1 MIEVSIKE
9 FKNKATALI
18 KEKRPIIVKRRDK
31 SVGLFI
37 PFEDIDTLPLE
48 IRLIA
53 LERLTDIIEAEM
65 KKRGLSEEEI
75 LKSFETWKKN
85 RSR

>member
-9 FKNKATALI
+9 FKNKATSLI
-18 KEKRPIIVKRRDK
+18 RGKMPILVKRRDK

-37 PFEDIDTLPLE
+37 PLDDIDSLPLE

-53 LERLTDIIEAEM
+53 LERLTDVIKAEM

-75 LKSFETWKKN
+75 LKDFEAWKRK
-85 RSR
+85 

>member
-18 KEKRPIIVKRRDK
+18 REKRPILVKRRDK

-37 PFEDIDTLPLE
+37 PLDDIDNLPLE

-53 LERLTDIIEAEM
+53 LERLTDIIKAEM
-65 KKRGLSEEEI
+65 KKRGLSEEEVF
-75 LKSFETWKKN
+75 KDFETWKKKQQ
-85 RSR
+85 